1 MKELLKLNGTEFQE
15 KILVVDEAKRKSL
28 TPSLTP
34 LRKIPVDVSKKSQ
47 RQSAFSRTPVVP
59 GHKSFSE
66 ETKSK
71 IINSY
76 NTLLSSDS
84 IPKTT
89 RVYQFNK
96 TLRNRRA
103 DMLNFPGASSNGVLH
118 YIDVHLK

>member
-1 MKELLKLNGTEFQE
+1 M
-15 KILVVDEAKRKSL
+15 

-84 IPKTT
+84 IPKAT

-103 DMLNFPGASSNGVLH
+103 DMLNFPDALSNGVLH